1 MAGKRTHF
9 GASMSGAPAARQ
21 VKPPRQFYDEWAR
34 PASWMN
40 EPLGALR
47 GNHKALQRPIILLP
61 HNDGF
66 GNNSELCE
74 TQSMQT
80 AALKAELHRA
90 THL

>member
-1 MAGKRTHF
+1 
-9 GASMSGAPAARQ
+9 
-21 VKPPRQFYDEWAR
+21 
-34 PASWMN
+34 MN